1 MEELSL
7 NVTFAQEREI
17 HNWELECFAKRLAKQ
32 EDDRC
37 SPKMLYVSAVAYL
50 ASAFTLSFPPDTPA
64 HIIEQMGD
72 AALERMNTLT
82 LTQLLTL
89 RKGQIRSHL
98 ANLPNTPY
106 QQKAQELQAFAKKD
120 REKVLRVEQET
131 IFRNNVM
138 PGLRALPVPL
148 KVEVINY
155 ARQQPKDKYDGS
167 LGALFKELPS
177 LHNYAE
183 VMARASDD
191 PNRKDKA
198 NDFFDFE
205 MMPVPLAYAHTFI
218 TLDKWMRSRF
228 LEPGNFIRRN
238 DCKFCASYAE
248 LENWLDAL

>member
-1 MEELSL
+1 
-7 NVTFAQEREI
+7 
-17 HNWELECFAKRLAKQ
+17 
-32 EDDRC
+32 
-37 SPKMLYVSAVAYL
+37 
-50 ASAFTLSFPPDTPA
+50 
-64 HIIEQMGD
+64 
-72 AALERMNTLT
+72 MNTLT
-82 LTQLLTL
+82 LTQLLTM
-89 RKGQIRSHL
+89 RKGQMRKYL
-98 ANLPNTPY
+98 TNLPSTPY

-148 KVEVINY
+148 KAEVINY
-155 ARQQPKDKYDGS
+155 AQQQPKDKYDGS

-183 VMARASDD
+183 VMARASAD
-191 PNRKDKA
+191 PNRNDKA
-198 NDFFDFE
+198 SDFFDLE
-205 MMPVPLAYAHTFI
+205 MMPVPLAYAHAFI